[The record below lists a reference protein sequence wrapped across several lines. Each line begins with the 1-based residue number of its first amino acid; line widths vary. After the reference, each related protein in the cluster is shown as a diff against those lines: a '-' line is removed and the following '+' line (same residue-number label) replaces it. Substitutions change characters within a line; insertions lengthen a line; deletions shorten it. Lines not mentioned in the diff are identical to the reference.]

1 MKLQNK
7 IKRNIQPKGLYNIRY
22 IEDNVGLRKYKLYAF
37 LNGTEKLTDL
47 EALSVLSFIKNAT
60 KLQK

>member
-7 IKRNIQPKGLYNIRY
+7 IKRNIHPKGLYNIRY

-37 LNGTEKLTDL
+37 LNGTERLSDL
-47 EALSVLSFIKNAT
+47 EALSVLRFIKNST
-60 KLQK
+60 TLKR

>member
-37 LNGTEKLTDL
+37 LNGSEKLSDT
-47 EALSVLSFIKNAT
+47 EALSVLGFIKSET
-60 KLQK
+60 KLKK